1 MKTKLLALALGLG
14 GALAH
19 ADTTN
24 WRFYGMA
31 GTGFGGESILKGG
44 YTDGSTWNVKTGLG
58 LLYKVGMDY
67 RVAPK
72 FTVQGTLGRQRT
84 ATNASDAE
92 LALTT
97 NSAELMGFYDMAP
110 SWRLGAGVRV
120 LTLAEV
126 TGTGLATGLPV
137 VGRYESEPGAVL
149 ELQYVLDSTPPKK
162 GNDPGQFGISL
173 RYVSETLKPVAGGAS
188 KNGDHSELGLFLY
201 Y

>member
-1 MKTKLLALALGLG
+1 MKTKLLALALGLS

-31 GTGFGGESILKGG
+31 GTGFGGQSILKGS
-44 YTDGSTWNVKTGLG
+44 YTDGSTWDVRTGLG
-58 LLYKVGMDY
+58 LQYKLGVDY
-67 RVAPK
+67 RVAPN
-72 FTVQGTLGRQRT
+72 FTVQGTIGRQRSS
-84 ATNASDAE
+84 TNAWDAE

-126 TGTGLATGLPV
+126 TGTGLATGLSV
-137 VGRYESEPGAVL
+137 VGRYESTPGAVL
-149 ELQYVLDSTPPKK
+149 ELQYVLDTTPAKN
-162 GNDPGQFGISL
+162 GNDPGQFGISV
-173 RYVSETLKPVAGGAS
+173 RYVSENLKPAAGGAS
-188 KNGDHSELGLFLY
+188 KDGSHSELGLFMY